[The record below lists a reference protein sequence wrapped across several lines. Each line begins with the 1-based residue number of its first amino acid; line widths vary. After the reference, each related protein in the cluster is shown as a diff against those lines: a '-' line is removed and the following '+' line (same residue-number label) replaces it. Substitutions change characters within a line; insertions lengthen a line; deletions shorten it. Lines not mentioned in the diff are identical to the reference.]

1 MYFHLAQ
8 VGGRRVRAAVTL
20 YQPTVAKEGHAVA
33 APVVRQV
40 ARPLG
45 ERLPGARSL
54 LGGGSGLWW
63 VLLLALAMT
72 AVAVLLARAASG
84 WLQHA
89 DVSLMRPLSTDAA
102 VTAERIYARPS
113 ELSPAVQH
121 FAQLQ
126 RSQSRWIEE
135 QRRFLADATHQLRTP
150 MAVLRTQLQ
159 AAMAGDMLVGEA
171 LAWVYVVVMWVTIG
185 NGLRYGNRYLFTAV
199 GMAAVSF
206 GAVVA
211 FNSYWRTNLSLG
223 LGLLGGKY
231 ALELSRAGFHVDGI
245 NRSEG
250 HLQYALDHG
259 YIASGKTHDFE
270 DLVRQADH
278 IIFGLYPTVLL
289 EWVKQYGHLVR
300 PGTLIT
306 DVSGVKRG
314 VVEPVQ
320 QMLPEGVEFI
330 ASHPMAGRETSG
342 VAHSA
347 EVNFAPANFIITPT
361 EKNTPEAIEWC
372 RTLART
378 LGFARISVLSPAEHD
393 HMIGYVSQLCHA
405 IAVSLMCA
413 SDNTELAKYTGDSFR
428 DLTRI
433 ARINDKM
440 WAELFLWNKE
450 NLISEIDQFDAA
462 LGALRNALVAGDR
475 EKLEEMFRLST
486 QRRAAFD
493 KKLP

>member
-1 MYFHLAQ
+1 
-8 VGGRRVRAAVTL
+8 
-20 YQPTVAKEGHAVA
+20 
-33 APVVRQV
+33 
-40 ARPLG
+40 
-45 ERLPGARSL
+45 
-54 LGGGSGLWW
+54 
-63 VLLLALAMT
+63 
-72 AVAVLLARAASG
+72 
-84 WLQHA
+84 
-89 DVSLMRPLSTDAA
+89 
-102 VTAERIYARPS
+102 
-113 ELSPAVQH
+113 
-121 FAQLQ
+121 
-126 RSQSRWIEE
+126 
-135 QRRFLADATHQLRTP
+135 
-150 MAVLRTQLQ
+150 
-159 AAMAGDMLVGEA
+159 MLDKSK
-171 LAWVYVVVMWVTIG
+171 
-185 NGLRYGNRYLFTAV
+185 RYLIV
-199 GMAAVSF
+199 
-206 GAVVA
+206 
-211 FNSYWRTNLSLG
+211 G

-278 IIFGLYPTVLL
+278 IIFGLYPTALL
-289 EWVKQYGHLVR
+289 EWFRTYGHLLKE
-300 PGTLIT
+300 GCIFT
-306 DVSGVKRG
+306 DVSGVKTG
-314 VVEPVQ
+314 LVEPIQ
-320 QMLPEGVEFI
+320 AMCRPGVEFI

-440 WAELFLWNKE
+440 WAELFLWNKD
-450 NLISEIDQFDAA
+450 NLISEIDMFSDALA
-462 LGALRNALVAGDR
+462 TMRQKLVDDDR
-475 EKLEEMFRLST
+475 EGLEKMFRLST
-486 QRRAAFD
+486 ERRKAFD
-493 KKLP
+493 KK